1 MTAESLMLV
10 GGATAFALTLY
21 WVRRRELR
29 EKYAVAWVVLAT
41 LLFLV
46 GLFPGLIMR
55 FAEFTHLAYS
65 SAVLFISLTLI
76 YLFSFTVSVSLTH
89 QFRRNVRLTQE
100 LGMLE
105 ERVRHLERALRAAT
119 TGSEQKVGRE
129 PLQAPA
135 EPVVVPPGQFS
146 DRR

>member
-1 MTAESLMLV
+1 MTAETLMMV
-10 GGATAFALTLY
+10 GGGAAFALTLY

-29 EKYAVAWVVLAT
+29 EKYAVAWVVLST
-41 LLFLV
+41 LLLLV

-55 FAEFTHLAYS
+55 FADFAHLAYS

-100 LGMLE
+100 LALLE
-105 ERVRHLERALRAAT
+105 ERVRQLEQALKA
-119 TGSEQKVGRE
+119 RE
-129 PLQAPA
+129 AETAPEGQACESP
-135 EPVVVPPGQFS
+135 
-146 DRR
+146 